1 MQCRRSTNTSFASA
15 SSTSISNLFVF
26 VIVFPVYLQIFEHP
40 QNVTQ
45 EELQQDLLLL
55 PQWRREKVLS
65 YRFLIDQV
73 LCAKAYILLKNGLR
87 ETYGITENP
96 AFEYVKHEKPVLRD
110 YPDINFNLSHCKH
123 GVLCVIDD
131 KPIGCDIEEIET
143 ALDINL
149 CHYCYNDSEV
159 ADILSAPDSCVA
171 FTKLWTM
178 KEAVLKLTGE
188 GINDDLPTLFA
199 DGLLER
205 LRLQTVVDR
214 DNAFVYTVCQ
224 YTV

>member
-1 MQCRRSTNTSFASA
+1 MLCRRSTNTSFASA

-96 AFEYVKHEKPVLRD
+96 AFEYVKHEKTLR
-110 YPDINFNLSHCKH
+110 I
-123 GVLCVIDD
+123 
-131 KPIGCDIEEIET
+131 
-143 ALDINL
+143 
-149 CHYCYNDSEV
+149 V
-159 ADILSAPDSCVA
+159 ADAVKTVTEYMMAHPDVLVEQVPLLSVEAQKDIASQCQGKSVLVA
-171 FTKLWTM
+171 ETTGN
-178 KEAVLKLTGE
+178 LTTG
-188 GINDDLPTLFA
+188 GYLT
-199 DGLLER
+199 DGLEWGGGVR
-205 LRLQTVVDR
+205 GEQETDVVLTMT
-214 DNAFVYTVCQ
+214 A
-224 YTV
+224 